1 MHSLGTTTVS
11 RAVSIALRTTANI
24 TVATNNP
31 VPVTWGARDGT
42 YENRRFTHSLGGF
55 TVTVGK
61 KGRYKFSI
69 KLNGR
74 MTGSS
79 LSTQNRTD
87 SVVAFIAI
95 NNQSV
100 SRSVMYAAPYQQ
112 SGGYFTI
119 TGEIDEVSLN
129 AGDFVALY
137 VYRLITTG
145 TVVITGNESSMT
157 IEQTAEEK

>member
-1 MHSLGTTTVS
+1 MHSFGTNTVT

-31 VPVTWGARDGT
+31 VPITWGARDGT
-42 YENRRFTHSLGGF
+42 YENRRFTHTLGGY

-61 KGRYKFSI
+61 KGSYKFNV

-87 SVVAFIAI
+87 IVVAFLAV
-95 NNQSV
+95 NNQTL
-100 SRSVMYAAPYQQ
+100 SRSAMYAAPYQQ
-112 SGGYFTI
+112 SGGYFSV

-145 TVVITGNESSMT
+145 TIVITANESSMT